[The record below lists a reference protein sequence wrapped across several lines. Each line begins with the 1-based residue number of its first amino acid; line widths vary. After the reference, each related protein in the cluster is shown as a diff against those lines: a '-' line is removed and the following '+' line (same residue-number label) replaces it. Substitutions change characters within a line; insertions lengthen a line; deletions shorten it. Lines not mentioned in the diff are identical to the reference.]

1 MHVPLSWLSQYVD
14 ITMPLGQLAERL
26 TMAGLEVSGIEST
39 TGDWKGVVVA
49 RVLEVR
55 PHPSADRLCLAT
67 VELGEGRQKTVVC
80 GACNVAPGQKVAF
93 AAEGAELIDGKK
105 GLPTTLRATVIR
117 GVESSGMILSERE
130 LGLSDNHEGIL
141 VLDDRMPIGDPLASH
156 LGETILNLD
165 LKPNRPDTFSVLGV
179 AREVAALTGCKVREP
194 DLDYGEAGPAAKSMV
209 QVDIVDPLLCPRYC
223 AAVIEGVKVA
233 PSPSW
238 IQERLVSAGIRPINN
253 VVDVTNYVMIE
264 LGQPLHAFD
273 LSKLRGGRVMV
284 RAGRSGESLR
294 LLDGTE
300 RELGEG
306 MLVIADAERPV
317 AVAGVMGGVETEVN
331 PQTGTILIESANF
344 DAVSIRGAASA
355 LKIRTEASLRFEKG
369 LSRSL
374 PLIAARRAAR
384 LIKEACGGRVARG
397 IVDVFPGR
405 QRDIRITI
413 TSKRISQ
420 VLGIE
425 LPTVEVRRILVSLGF
440 TYRRVSPDTYVVRV
454 PYWRTDVHIPEDIVE
469 ELARIHGYNR
479 LPSSG
484 LRGTLPTVHHRS
496 LLHVRERV
504 RNELSGLMQEIVS
517 YPLTSGE
524 ALSRVSSPQALATR
538 PPVRM
543 LNPISTE
550 YGLLRTNLR
559 VSILENLRHN
569 LRYRR
574 RLAVFEMGRTFQS
587 RLDNLPEER
596 EIVCGAVSGPR
607 LDRWGQPRGEPADF
621 YDAKAYLE
629 RVFASLGL
637 VGEYEEVEEFG
648 FVTGRTAAVFVDG
661 ERVGLVGQIHPNTAI
676 QFRIEQDVSL
686 FELDIDRLVVQELQ
700 IIRPRAVPRFPS
712 VERDIAVVVDDAV
725 ASAQV
730 KGIIESSKLVARA
743 SLFDVYTRSP
753 VPLGRKSLA
762 FAVSY
767 QSLDHTLTDA
777 EVVQEHDRIVERI
790 KREVGAD
797 LR

>member
-1 MHVPLSWLSQYVD
+1 MRLPLSWLSQYVD
-14 ITMPLGQLAERL
+14 ITIPLSQLAERL

-39 TGDWKGVVVA
+39 IGDWKDIVVA
-49 RVLEVR
+49 RVMEVR
-55 PHPSADRLCLAT
+55 PHPRADRLRLAT
-67 VELGEGRQKTVVC
+67 VELGEGLRKTVVC
-80 GACNVAPGQKVAF
+80 GARNVAPGQKVAF
-93 AAEGAELIDGKK
+93 AAEGAELIDGKT
-105 GLPTTLRATVIR
+105 GLPTTLRMTVIR
-117 GVESSGMILSERE
+117 GVESAGMILSERE
-130 LGLSDNHEGIL
+130 LGLGDNHEGIL
-141 VLDDRMPIGDPLASH
+141 VLDDRASIGDPLAAH

-179 AREVAALTGCKVREP
+179 AREVAALTGHKVREP
-194 DLDYGEAGPAAKSMV
+194 DLDYGEAGPPAKSKV
-209 QVDIVDPLLCPRYC
+209 QVDIVDPFLCPRYC
-223 AAVIEGVKVA
+223 AAVIEGVRVA
-233 PSPSW
+233 PSPPW
-238 IQERLVSAGIRPINN
+238 IQDRLMSAGIRPINN

-273 LSKLRGGRVMV
+273 LSKMRGARVMV
-284 RAGRSGESLR
+284 RDGRPGESLR

-300 RELGEG
+300 RELGKG
-306 MLVIADAERPV
+306 MLVIADAEHPV
-317 AVAGVMGGVETEVN
+317 AVAGVMGGAETEVN
-331 PQTGTILIESANF
+331 LHTGSILVESANF
-344 DAVSIRGAASA
+344 NAASIRGTASA

-374 PLIAARRAAR
+374 PLIAARRAVK
-384 LIKEACGGRVARG
+384 LIREICGGRVARG

-413 TSKRISQ
+413 TGKRISQ
-420 VLGIE
+420 ILGIE

-454 PYWRTDVHIPEDIVE
+454 PYWRTDVRIVEDIVE

-484 LRGTLPTVHHRS
+484 LRGILPTAPPRS
-496 LLHVRERV
+496 LQRVRERV
-504 RNELSGLMQEIVS
+504 RNELGGLMQEIVS

-524 ALSRVSSPQALATR
+524 ALARVSSPQALATR

-543 LNPISTE
+543 LNAISTE

-574 RLAVFEMGRTFQS
+574 RLAVFEVGRIFQS
-587 RLDNLPEER
+587 RPDNLPEER

-607 LDRWGQPRGEPADF
+607 LDRWGQSRCEPADF
-621 YDAKAYLE
+621 YEAKAYLE
-629 RVFASLGL
+629 RLFASFGL
-637 VGEYEEVEEFG
+637 VGEYEAAEEFG
-648 FVTGRTAAVFVDG
+648 FVTGRTAVVLVDG
-661 ERVGLVGQIHPNTAI
+661 QRMGLVGQIHPNTAV

-686 FELDIDRLVVQELQ
+686 FELEIDKLVVRELSM
-700 IIRPRAVPRFPS
+700 IRPRPVPRFPS

-730 KGIIESSKLVARA
+730 KGIIESSKLVAQA

-753 VPLGRKSLA
+753 VPRGRKSLA

-777 EVVQEHDRIVERI
+777 EVIHEHDRIVERL